1 MDRFEHLYSDMAKRV
16 KPSDVREILKL
27 MQDPEIISF
36 AGGMP
41 NPDTFPVAAIKEI
54 AIRVLEDSPVT
65 TLQYGT
71 TEGYNPLRETMAEY
85 MSSQRVDCSIDNVL
99 IMSGAT
105 QAIAL
110 TAELFLDNGA
120 TVLTESPTF
129 LAGLICFRN
138 YGARIIGLG
147 MDDDGVRA
155 DLLEEKLRALAK
167 QEMCPT
173 LFYTIPNFQNPTGV
187 TLSESR
193 RRRIVD
199 LANEFDFIVLEDDP
213 YCHLRFEGE
222 HIRPIKSFDDSG
234 RVIYTSSFSKIL
246 SPGMRLGW
254 TVADAELTRKLA
266 LLKQTSDVST
276 NVFSQRIANEYVK
289 GKYFERQLPIIK
301 EIYGRKQKI
310 MLSALERYFP
320 ESARWTRPKGGMFLW
335 VELQRNIDTKAMFPK
350 AIERKVAYVQG
361 SCFFPDDSGK
371 NTMRLNFTHPADE
384 KIDEGIRRLGS
395 LIDAEMKASSA

>member
-1 MDRFEHLYSDMAKRV
+1 
-16 KPSDVREILKL
+16 
-27 MQDPEIISF
+27 
-36 AGGMP
+36 
-41 NPDTFPVAAIKEI
+41 
-54 AIRVLEDSPVT
+54 
-65 TLQYGT
+65 
-71 TEGYNPLRETMAEY
+71 
-85 MSSQRVDCSIDNVL
+85 
-99 IMSGAT
+99 
-105 QAIAL
+105 
-110 TAELFLDNGA
+110 
-120 TVLTESPTF
+120 
-129 LAGLICFRN
+129 
-138 YGARIIGLG
+138 
-147 MDDDGVRA
+147 
-155 DLLEEKLRALAK
+155 K
-167 QEMCPT
+167 QEIRPP

-335 VELQRNIDTKAMFPK
+335 VELQRNIDTKALFPK